1 MGSPPECEERKV
13 LCANYR
19 AALRVY
25 VAAIGL
31 MEQGDLSMVEFQERL
46 EHAEQCGIAFD
57 RARTAFN
64 RHVQEHGCTPLQQ
77 H

>member
-1 MGSPPECEERKV
+1 MCPPLECEERKI
-13 LCANYR
+13 LWANYR
-19 AALRVY
+19 AALQVY

-46 EHAEQCGIAFD
+46 EHAERCGIAFD

-64 RHVQEHGCTPLQQ
+64 RHVQEHGCTPAL
-77 H
+77 